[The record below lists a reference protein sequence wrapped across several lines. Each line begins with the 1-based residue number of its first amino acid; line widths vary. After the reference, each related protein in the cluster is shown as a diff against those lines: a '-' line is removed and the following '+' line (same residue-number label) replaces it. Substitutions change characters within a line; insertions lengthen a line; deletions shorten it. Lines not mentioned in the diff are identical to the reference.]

1 MKVKLINVADYEL
14 NEEKASKIPFETFTK
29 MCATE
34 SGTDKKLKESD
45 IKALPNVRLFK
56 TIDDFRDECR
66 IVNDFDET
74 HDILILSN
82 GNILVTLKTAIF

>member
-14 NEEKASKIPFETFTK
+14 NEEKVSKIPFETFTK
-29 MCATE
+29 MCPATP
-34 SGTDKKLKESD
+34 SDKKLKEDD
-45 IKALPNVRLFK
+45 IKTLPNVRLFK
-56 TIDDFRDECR
+56 TIDDFRDACQTA
-66 IVNDFDET
+66 NDFDET